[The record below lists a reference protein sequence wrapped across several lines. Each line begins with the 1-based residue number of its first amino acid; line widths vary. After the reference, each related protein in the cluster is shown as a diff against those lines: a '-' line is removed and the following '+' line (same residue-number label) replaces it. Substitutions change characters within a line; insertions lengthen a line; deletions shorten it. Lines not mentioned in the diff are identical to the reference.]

1 MAVLGVYTGCHVSLH
16 NVNDIEGRP
25 SDFVN
30 NVLPTLRDIFVSA
43 SIARNISRLKL
54 GQVNN
59 TKFKSTRSFN
69 GEFFL
74 GVFCLIWS
82 QLCIKTWRQTHP

>member
-1 MAVLGVYTGCHVSLH
+1 MAILGVYTGCHVSIH
-16 NVNDIEGRP
+16 NVNEIESRP

-30 NVLPTLRDIFVSA
+30 NILPQIRDIFVSA

-69 GEFFL
+69 GN
-74 GVFCLIWS
+74 
-82 QLCIKTWRQTHP
+82 